1 VTAAVAEAGLMADED
16 LPGAELV
23 AVGAAG
29 RRMGDPLPG
38 RGLYQ
43 LAQHD
48 EKPSADWPVA

>member
-1 VTAAVAEAGLMADED
+1 VADEY
-16 LPGAELV
+16 LIRAERV
-23 AVGAAG
+23 PVRAPG
-29 RRMGDPLPG
+29 RRAGDPLPG